1 MDAPVTLVAGVVPA
15 TVTIQARVPEDHPS
29 AQILGQERMGT
40 GTLID
45 REGHILT
52 VNYIVM
58 GAQQLTGVF
67 MNGREAPAEIVFSRD
82 FESGLALIK
91 IAAGR
96 HPIIP
101 LGDSRRLTPGQF
113 AFIVASVGEESRRV
127 TSGVVTAV
135 EPFDA
140 YWEYMLDRAI
150 LFTAPNPGV
159 GGGPLVSRAGELV
172 GIVSLNL
179 NEIAR
184 MSLAIPIEVYTEH
197 AEEMRRHGRIVS
209 RQPRAW
215 IGFYAQPTE
224 EGIVVAGVVPRGPAE
239 RCGVEEG
246 DLILAVDDERIAD
259 RRELYRTLWKRR
271 AGERVRL
278 TVRRRDAVKT
288 VPVETQDRA
297 EFYY

>member
-1 MDAPVTLVAGVVPA
+1 MDAPIDLAANVVPA
-15 TVTIQARVPEDHPS
+15 TVTIQARVPERHPS

-40 GTLID
+40 GSLID

-52 VNYIVM
+52 VNYIVL
-58 GAQQLTGVF
+58 GAETISVAF
-67 MNGREAPAEIVFSRD
+67 MNGREFPAEIVGRD
-82 FESGLALIK
+82 FDSGLALIK
-91 IAAGR
+91 IAPGR
-96 HPIIP
+96 YPTIP
-101 LGDSRRLTPGQF
+101 VGDSRRLEAGQA
-113 AFIVASVGEESRRV
+113 AFIIASVGEENRRV
-127 TSGVVTAV
+127 TSGTVTAV

-159 GGGPLVSRAGELV
+159 GGGPLVSRAGAIV
-172 GIVSLNL
+172 GVVSLNL

-184 MSLAIPIEVYTEH
+184 MSLAIPVEVYAEQ
-197 AEEMRRHGRIVS
+197 AEELRRHGRIVS

-215 IGFYAQPTE
+215 VGFYAQPTD
-224 EGIVVAGVVPRGPAE
+224 EGVVVAGVVPRGPAD

-246 DLILAVDDERIAD
+246 DLIVAVDEEHVGD
-259 RRELYRTLWKRR
+259 RRTLYRALWKHR

-278 TVRRRDAVKT
+278 TVMRKNGLKT
-288 VPVETQDRA
+288 VAVVSQDRA

>member
-1 MDAPVTLVAGVVPA
+1 MDAPLTLAAGIVPA
-15 TVTIQARVPEDHPS
+15 TVTIQARVPDDHPS

-40 GTLID
+40 GSLVD

-58 GAQQLTGVF
+58 GASRITVIL
-67 MNGREAPAEIVFSRD
+67 MNGREYPAEIVSKD

-91 IAAGR
+91 IPAGR
-96 HPIIP
+96 YPTIP
-101 LGDSRRLTPGQF
+101 VGDSRRVAAGQF
-113 AFIVASVGEESRRV
+113 AFIIASVGEENRRIS
-127 TSGVVTAV
+127 SGIVTAV

-159 GGGPLVSRAGELV
+159 GGGPLVNRAGELV
-172 GIVSLNL
+172 GVVSLNL

-184 MSLAIPIEVYTEH
+184 MSLAIPVEVYAEH
-197 AEEMRRHGRIVS
+197 AGEMRRDGRIAS

-215 IGFYAQPTE
+215 IGFYAQPSA
-224 EGIVVAGVVPRGPAE
+224 EGILVAGVVPRGPAE

-246 DLILAVDDERIAD
+246 DLILAVDDEQVAD

-278 TVRRRDAVKT
+278 TVQRRNAVKT
-288 VPVETQDRA
+288 LPVETQDRA
-297 EFYY
+297 EFYS

>member
-1 MDAPVTLVAGVVPA
+1 MDAPLALAAGIVPA
-15 TVTIQARVPEDHPS
+15 TVTIQARVPEHHPS

-40 GTLID
+40 GSIID

-58 GAQQLTGVF
+58 GASQITVVL
-67 MNGREAPAEIVFSRD
+67 MNGREFPAVIASRD

-91 IAAGR
+91 IPAGR
-96 HPIIP
+96 YPTIP
-101 LGDSRRLTPGQF
+101 VGDSRRLAAGEF
-113 AFIVASVGEESRRV
+113 GFIIASVGEENRRV
-127 TSGVVTAV
+127 TSGIVTAV

-159 GGGPLVSRAGELV
+159 GGGPLVNRAGELV
-172 GIVSLNL
+172 GVVSLNL

-184 MSLAIPIEVYTEH
+184 MSLAIPVEVYAEH

-209 RQPRAW
+209 HQPRAW
-215 IGFYAQPTE
+215 IGFYAQPSD

-239 RCGVEEG
+239 RSGVEEG

-259 RRELYRTLWKRR
+259 RRELYKTLWKHR

-278 TVRRRDAVKT
+278 TVRRQNAIKT
-288 VPVETQDRA
+288 LPVETQDRA
-297 EFYY
+297 DFYS